1 MIRVCSPC
9 YIRLVTNPLSDQD
22 CLAFL
27 ETTRWNGKPICPY
40 CDSDRT
46 TVVPKERRHRCNG
59 CNTAFSATVGTVFHR
74 TRLPLR
80 KWFVAISL
88 ILDAREPI
96 SARRLAQQIGVN
108 RNTAWLLS
116 TRIRLA
122 LLEPSQRDLLLDVA
136 DMNEAYLDGGSSA
149 S

>member
-1 MIRVCSPC
+1 MSP
-9 YIRLVTNPLSDQD
+9 PSDQD

-27 ETTRWNGKPICPY
+27 ETSRWNGKPICPY

-46 TVVPKERRHRCNG
+46 TAVPKERRYRCNS

-74 TRLPLR
+74 TRLPLQ
-80 KWFVAISL
+80 KWFAAISL
-88 ILDAREPI
+88 ILDAKKPI
-96 SARRLAQQIGVN
+96 SARHLAQRIGIN
-108 RNTAWLLS
+108 RNTAWHLS

-122 LLEPSQRDLLLDVA
+122 LLEPSQRDLLLDIA
-136 DMNEAYLDGGSSA
+136 DMNEAYSDGGSSA